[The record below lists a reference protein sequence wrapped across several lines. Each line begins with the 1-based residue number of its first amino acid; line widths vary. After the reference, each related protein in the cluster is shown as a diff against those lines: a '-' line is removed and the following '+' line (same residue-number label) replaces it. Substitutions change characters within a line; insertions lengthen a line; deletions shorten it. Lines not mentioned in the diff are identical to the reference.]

1 MIRKG
6 RGVANVF
13 YPTGFNGGGDPDLV
27 SLRIKVDGTVD
38 MTNASTEMG
47 QGFKT
52 VATQMAAES
61 TFQR

>member
-6 RGVANVF
+6 RGVANVY

-27 SLRIKVDGTVD
+27 SLRLKTDGTVD
-38 MTNASTEMG
+38 MTNATTEMG

-52 VATQMAAES
+52 VAVQ
-61 TFQR
+61 